1 MLLHPKAGKHYLSNS
16 KDISKNSVSVCAVIP
31 FYNEKETLNIVL
43 SETIKYVQFIFA
55 VNDGSDDAS
64 YNDNEESNIRFIN
77 LDRNYGK
84 GKALSA
90 GFSEAVSEGF
100 ENIITLDADLQHDP
114 KYIPKLIEG
123 LQSFDIVIGNRLNN
137 LKGMPIQRRLSNTL
151 TSFFLTVKTGQ
162 NILDSQC
169 GYRAYKEKVLRKVK
183 TDFSGFEA
191 ESEILVKAAKK
202 GFKIGFVDIPTIYG
216 NEKSKMRPVQAIVGF
231 LRVLFSNTKN

>member
-1 MLLHPKAGKHYLSNS
+1 LSNS
-16 KDISKNSVSVCAVIP
+16 KGINKITDPVCAVIP
-31 FYNEKETLNIVL
+31 FFNEKETLKFVL
-43 SETIKYVQFIFA
+43 DETLKYVQFIFT
-55 VNDGSDDAS
+55 VNDGSDDDT
-64 YNDNEESNIRFIN
+64 YVNLDNESKIKIIN

-84 GKALSA
+84 GKALSV

-100 ENIITLDADLQHDP
+100 ENIITLDADLQHEP

-123 LQSFDIVIGNRLNN
+123 LQSFDIVIGNRLKN
-137 LKGMPIQRRLSNTL
+137 LKGMPFHRRLSNTL

-169 GYRAYKEKVLRKVK
+169 GYRAYKAEVLRKVK

-216 NEKSKMRPVQAIVGF
+216 NEKSKMRPLQAIVGF